1 MALRLTLRDC
11 IQKLSY
17 AEREIIV
24 LHYFQDWAIADISA
38 VLGQPE
44 GTVKSRL
51 SRTRRK
57 LERILKGSVWEHE

>member
-1 MALRLTLRDC
+1 MREC

-24 LHYFQDWAIADISA
+24 LHYFQDWPIADISA
-38 VLGQPE
+38 VLGQPV

-51 SRTRRK
+51 SRARRK
-57 LERILKGSVWEHE
+57 LERILKESGWEHE